1 MNTKIIKKI
10 ILILVVATL
19 LTIGL
24 TGCGG
29 GIIIISTTGT
39 VVVTVNGPGR
49 YDIYMY
55 DISMNEVFR
64 GTTDVYGQLTITNV
78 PGGNYYFEA
87 DGEDYGW
94 YDSWW
99 YWNYYKGYR
108 SETTY
113 NGRTNYVT
121 IPVSP
126 YYY

>member
-49 YDIYMY
+49 YDIYM
-55 DISMNEVFR
+55 DEVWQ
-64 GTTDVYGQLTITNV
+64 GTTDVYGELTITNV
-78 PGGNYYFEA
+78 PSGNYYFEA
-87 DGEDYGW
+87 NGQTYGW

-99 YWNYYKGYR
+99 YWNYYYGFR
-108 SETTY
+108 SQTTF

-121 IPVSP
+121 IRNVSL